1 MKLVVRLGSR
11 LRSPLRSRLQLRLQL
26 RLLAIAAAAWS
37 SCSLAGAAVW
47 LVQPGDSLVQ
57 ALARA
62 VDGDSVHIAGG
73 DHHAQVAVIRHKRLT
88 LRGVAGPAGA
98 RPVLHA
104 QGRHAEGKGTLV
116 IRDGDI
122 HIDNIE
128 FRGARVP
135 DGNGAGIRFEGGR
148 LVVSNCVFVDN
159 ENGILSGNVAAAELH
174 VENSRFGQ
182 APASSRL
189 PHLLYVGRIARFT
202 LTGSH
207 FSGGRSAHLVKSRA
221 LINHVYDNRLVDGPR
236 GSAAYELE
244 FPNGGLAWVV
254 GNVIAQS
261 ADTTNPAIVS
271 FGAEGAA
278 DGREHGLFMAH
289 NTLVSHGLRPAV
301 FVHLHTLPGAVAKRF
316 VNNLSVG
323 LGVGVLELADASQG
337 NFTLP
342 ISALRGAHEGDY
354 ALAPDSWL
362 QGHGVP
368 PGQAR
373 GVPLQPAGALPQAA
387 SSTRLVPGRW
397 SPGALLH

>member
-1 MKLVVRLGSR
+1 MKKPLQRLA
-11 LRSPLRSRLQLRLQL
+11 L
-26 RLLAIAAAAWS
+26 AAAACFGCAVAS
-37 SCSLAGAAVW
+37 AATL
-47 LVQPGDSLVQ
+47 LVRPGDD
-57 ALARA
+57 LAQVLERA
-62 VDGDSVHIAGG
+62 ADGDSVHIVAG
-73 DHHAQVAVIRHKRLT
+73 DHRGQVAVIKHKRLT

-104 QGRHAEGKGTLV
+104 QGMHAEGKAMLV

-122 HIDNIE
+122 RIENIE

-148 LVVSNCVFVDN
+148 LVVSNCTFIDN
-159 ENGILSGNVAAAELH
+159 QNGILTGNVGAAELR
-174 VENSRFGQ
+174 VENSRFSA
-182 APASSRL
+182 APQGTRL

-221 LINHVYDNRLVDGPR
+221 LESHVYNNVLADGAG

-254 GNVIAQS
+254 GNVIAQAANTS
-261 ADTTNPAIVS
+261 NPAIVS

-278 DGREHGLFMAH
+278 DQREHGLYMAH
-289 NTLVSHGLRPAV
+289 NTLVNQGLRPAI
-301 FVHLHTLPGAVAKRF
+301 FVRLHPLQAPVDRRF

-323 LGVGVLELADASQG
+323 FGAGLPELADASQG

-342 ISALRGAHEGDY
+342 AEALPGAEHGDY

-362 QGHGVP
+362 HGRGVP
-368 PGQAR
+368 PGSVR
-373 GVPLQPAGALPQAA
+373 GRSLQPAAEPEAATARPAPGGMPQ
-387 SSTRLVPGRW
+387 RW
-397 SPGALLH
+397 SPGAFQH